1 MLTRFTPMLCA
12 LCCAIALGGCDRVD
26 KAVNYASRPP
36 AQPERAPQRQRLRPG
51 QSAVVE
57 VPFDPDHIGPKGL
70 AALELGV
77 REGFLRRA
85 EQRDADAWLAARKE
99 PKAPPSL
106 RDTYVVLKAYRL
118 PPGLIGNGK
127 DMAYFY
133 VPRDVPAPSGNN
145 PLTPV
150 YDSNTGYCAGKLC
163 DFVE

>member
-1 MLTRFTPMLCA
+1 MFTRSTLMLCA

-26 KAVNYASRPP
+26 KAVTYASRPP
-36 AQPERAPQRQRLRPG
+36 DQPERAPQQQRLRPG

-57 VPFDPDHIGPKGL
+57 VPFDPDYTGPKGL

-77 REGFLRRA
+77 REGLLRRA
-85 EQRDADAWLAARKE
+85 GQRDADAWLAARKE

-106 RDTYVVLKAYRL
+106 RDAYVVLKPYRL
-118 PPGLIGNGK
+118 PPGLIGNGT

-133 VPRDVPAPSGNN
+133 VPRGVPVPSGNN

-150 YDSNTGYCAGKLC
+150 YDFNTGYCAGQLC
-163 DFVE
+163 DLVE